1 MVNLQEL
8 RLSFFDAVLL
18 GLIQGLTEFLP
29 ISSSGH
35 LVLGQTLLGVKQQ
48 NILFEVVVHF
58 GTLLAVF
65 ALLWRDIIDLF
76 KSFLGAF
83 NRKQSLS
90 EYYKASADFR
100 TVIFILIATLPAV
113 AVGLILN
120 SHIQEAFEDPVMAC
134 YMLIVTALIL
144 SASYFTPTLVKSNT
158 ILISIA
164 MGLAQAL
171 AIFPGISRSG
181 STISTGMILGIGGHE
196 AARFSFLLSI
206 PAILGATILEGIS
219 LFTRTPDSQAILLL
233 ITGAAV
239 SFIAGY
245 ISMKFLLRVVKK
257 GKLYWFAPYCLIL
270 GILGLIFL

>member
-1 MVNLQEL
+1 MN
-8 RLSFFDAVLL
+8 FFDAIVL

-35 LVLGQTLLGVKQQ
+35 LVLGQALLGIVQQ
-48 NILFEVVVHF
+48 DILFEVFVHF

-65 ALLWRDIIDLF
+65 AVLWRDIIDLL
-76 KSFLGAF
+76 KSFWGVF
-83 NRKQSLS
+83 TKKHRLS
-90 EYYKASADFR
+90 GYYKNNADFR

-113 AVGLILN
+113 AVGLILH
-120 SHIQEAFEDPVMAC
+120 SHIQHAFSDPIMAC
-134 YMLIVTALIL
+134 YMLIVTACIL
-144 SASYFTPTLVKSNT
+144 SVSYFAPANIKSNT
-158 ILISIA
+158 LLISIA

-181 STISTGMILGIGGHE
+181 STISTGMILGIGGQE

-206 PAILGATILEGIS
+206 PAILGATILEGRS
-219 LFTRTPDSQAILLL
+219 LFIRIPDSHTLLVL
-233 ITGAAV
+233 ITGTAV

-245 ISMKFLLRVVKK
+245 ASMKFLLSVVKK

>member
-1 MVNLQEL
+1 
-8 RLSFFDAVLL
+8 LSFFDAILL

-35 LVLGQTLLGVKQQ
+35 LVLGQALLEVKQQ
-48 NILFEVVVHF
+48 DILFEVFVHF

-65 ALLWRDIIDLF
+65 VLLWRDIIDLF
-76 KSFLGAF
+76 KSFFGVF
-83 NRKQSLS
+83 KRKQSLS
-90 EYYKASADFR
+90 EYYKTSADFR
-100 TVIFILIATLPAV
+100 TVVFILIATLPAV
-113 AVGLILN
+113 IIGLLLN
-120 SHIQEAFEDPVMAC
+120 SHIQKAFADPIMAC

-144 SASYFTPTLVKSNT
+144 SASYFTPTTLKPNT
-158 ILISIA
+158 VLISIA

-206 PAILGATILEGIS
+206 PAILGATILEGMS
-219 LFTRTPDSQAILLL
+219 LFTRTPSSQTIYLL

-245 ISMKFLLRVVKK
+245 VSMKVLLRVVKK

-270 GILGLIFL
+270 GVLGLLFL